1 MLPDLTRG
9 DSAKKK
15 RGEPTGSE
23 ATTMDEKQV
32 EDSLAKIEMTTRWA
46 PDPVKKWSYGAPISR
61 VIKL

>member
-32 EDSLAKIEMTTRWA
+32 EDSLAKIEVTTRWA
-46 PDPVKKWSYGAPISR
+46 PDPVINGVMGRPYK
-61 VIKL
+61 